1 MMEISLQQ
9 LLQII
14 DFNILHVRII
24 MCDMQN
30 DVNEE
35 YHIPVLS
42 RSFDRYFSM
51 LIFAYT
57 HVNSD
62 VSCVLFH
69 ERYTAPIFML
79 DYCDFII
86 IKNRYICTT
95 VQRSLV
101 RVVRSWLNLSCQRLV
116 STVENDSV
124 SELFSLIIVFLEQ

>member
-1 MMEISLQQ
+1 MEISLQQ

-24 MCDMQN
+24 MYDMQN
-30 DVNEE
+30 GVNEE

-42 RSFDRYFSM
+42 RSFHRYFSM
-51 LIFAYT
+51 LVFAYT

-62 VSCVLFH
+62 VSCVLFR
-69 ERYTAPIFML
+69 ESYTAPIFMF

-95 VQRSLV
+95 M
-101 RVVRSWLNLSCQRLV
+101 
-116 STVENDSV
+116 
-124 SELFSLIIVFLEQ
+124 